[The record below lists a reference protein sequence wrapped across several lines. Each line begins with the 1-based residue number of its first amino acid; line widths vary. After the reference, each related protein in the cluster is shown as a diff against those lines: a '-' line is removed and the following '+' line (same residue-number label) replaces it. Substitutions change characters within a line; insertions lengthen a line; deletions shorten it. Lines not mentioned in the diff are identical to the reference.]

1 MELFMGNI
9 LVGDNA
15 DSPTPYDFAMGG
27 AGVDASLPVGASG
40 ELIAEGKTVMVDA
53 CGNFNG
59 YMTDQ
64 TRCFC
69 LGTVSDI
76 AQKAHRV
83 SIDINHRIAQFGEGT
98 PAKAL
103 YEMACAMVEENGL
116 LDYFMG
122 YSQKAGFIGHGLG
135 IEINEAPVLAPRSKD
150 VLQAG
155 NVVAVEPKFV
165 IPGVGAVGIENTYIV
180 RQNHMECITNAPEEL
195 LQLG

>member
-1 MELFMGNI
+1 
-9 LVGDNA
+9 
-15 DSPTPYDFAMGG
+15 
-27 AGVDASLPVGASG
+27 
-40 ELIAEGKTVMVDA
+40 
-53 CGNFNG
+53 
-59 YMTDQ
+59 
-64 TRCFC
+64 
-69 LGTVSDI
+69 
-76 AQKAHRV
+76 
-83 SIDINHRIAQFGEGT
+83 
-98 PAKAL
+98 
-103 YEMACAMVEENGL
+103 
-116 LDYFMG
+116 MG